1 MFVERLTRLCMGKTE
16 ANSDNCYYINI
27 VEQQQGNKSKNNNSF
42 KYVNLICALPNFCFE
57 SETIN
62 KFLFKAIINS
72 KTWNEMRYKL
82 VFLLLFVCCIGSD
95 AFCFKYTYNKG
106 EWRNHLPFVAT
117 EIWTRNIIKTDPT
130 PSHNLCSLD
139 RIVEST
145 CNKNKKKRVSKLRR
159 TLCEMNSAN
168 PSYSLFQ

>member
-1 MFVERLTRLCMGKTE
+1 MERLTRLCMGKTE

-82 VFLLLFVCCIGSD
+82 VFCCCLFVVLVLMLFVSNIRTIK
-95 AFCFKYTYNKG
+95 ANEEITY
-106 EWRNHLPFVAT
+106 H
-117 EIWTRNIIKTDPT
+117 
-130 PSHNLCSLD
+130 S
-139 RIVEST
+139 
-145 CNKNKKKRVSKLRR
+145 
-159 TLCEMNSAN
+159 
-168 PSYSLFQ
+168 